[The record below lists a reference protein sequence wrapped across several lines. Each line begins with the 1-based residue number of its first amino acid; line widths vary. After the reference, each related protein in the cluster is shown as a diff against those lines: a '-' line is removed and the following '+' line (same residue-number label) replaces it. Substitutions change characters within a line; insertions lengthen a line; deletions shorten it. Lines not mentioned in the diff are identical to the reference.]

1 MVSSCHP
8 VTIMFLQISEIHHSK
23 QFNEKITHLDFVNSY
38 ARWLEVRIMIL
49 NMISQAGTNDIIS

>member
-8 VTIMFLQISEIHHSK
+8 VTIMFLQISEIHRSK